1 MARAMLSTLVTQ
13 TRTTIQ
19 MARRI
24 SSMVQSVEVLED
36 RVEVSATPEVLRGGP
51 IVCVAVGK
59 DNVALQGGVSVEQ
72 TPRSVLITLKL
83 NAYLLDRSASTHFGP
98 LVSRMAGHFNSQV
111 RINLR
116 DTIDAETLE
125 APHPP
130 RRRISKS
137 NPR

>member
-1 MARAMLSTLVTQ
+1 MARAMVSTLVTQ

-19 MARRI
+19 IARRI
-24 SSMVQSVEVLED
+24 SSMVQSVELLDD

-51 IVCVAVGK
+51 IVCVPVGK
-59 DNVALQGGVSVEQ
+59 ENVALQGGVSVEQ

-98 LVSRMAGHFNSQV
+98 LVSRMTGHFNTQV

-116 DTIDAETLE
+116 DTIDAETPE
-125 APHPP
+125 VPHPP
-130 RRRISKS
+130 HRRLTKSK
-137 NPR
+137 PR